1 MSFTD
6 YIFFPLFL
14 IYAALYYI
22 TPKKV
27 RWFILLAGGVA
38 FYCTYGWE
46 LLPFALGAC
55 LVAWI
60 GGMCIGRR
68 YARFDAALSPEAA
81 KEEKAKH
88 NAKAKKGAKYI
99 LWFFVALMLLAL
111 VFVKTQSLVVPWLLG
126 ENTIPVLVPLGIS
139 YYTMS
144 LVAYLA
150 DTYWRKVKAEKN
162 VFKLLTFT
170 MFFPKLLEGPIARY
184 QAFEKQLS
192 DLKGFDYVTFC
203 HGLQRMLWGYFKK
216 LCIAD
221 RLSVFVDAVYEGYK
235 VEYGSMLLLATVF
248 AAFSLYCDFS
258 GCIDIALGASEA
270 LGIKLEENFK
280 QPFFSESAAE
290 FWRRWHI
297 TLGTWFKDYIYMPIV
312 INPRMLKISGALG
325 KKSKRVGKAF
335 MSVIP
340 LLVVWLLT
348 GLWHGTG
355 INYIIWG
362 LYWGILINIST
373 VFAPELKKLMIKVTG
388 FLKVDPAGAG
398 YTAFKRLRTF
408 VLYLI
413 SRMIVL
419 SGSIMAL
426 GVVMKRQFVAFGPW
440 KLIEKSVYNYGL
452 DRPNFW
458 LAVMLIVFLVIV
470 EKKQNAGVVFRDE
483 IDKKNIAVRWLIY
496 LFAIFFVLIFGM
508 YGGGYDAAGFVYMN
522 Y

>member
-1 MSFTD
+1 MSFTE

-14 IYAALYYI
+14 IYAAIYFV
-22 TPKKV
+22 TPKKAK
-27 RWFILLAGGVA
+27 WFILLAGGIG
-38 FYCTYGWE
+38 FYCTYGPE
-46 LLPFALGAC
+46 LLPFAIGAC
-55 LVAWI
+55 LVAWVGGIAI
-60 GGMCIGRR
+60 GKR
-68 YARFDAALSPEAA
+68 YEKFDAALSPEAT

-99 LWFFVALMLLAL
+99 LWLTVALMLLAL
-111 VFVKTQSLVVPWLLG
+111 VFVKTQSWLMPKLFG
-126 ENTIPVLVPLGIS
+126 EGVIPVLVPLGIS

-150 DTYWRKVKAEKN
+150 DTYWRKTRAEKN

-192 DLKGFDYVTFC
+192 DPKGFDYTAFC

-221 RLSVFVDAVYEGYK
+221 RLSVFVNTVYDGYK
-235 VEYGSMLLLATVF
+235 TEYGSMLLLATVF

-258 GCIDIALGASEA
+258 GCIDIALGASES

-312 INPRMLKISGALG
+312 INPRMLKISGSIG
-325 KKSKRVGKAF
+325 KKNKRAGKAF
-335 MSVIP
+335 MAVIP
-340 LLVVWLLT
+340 LLIVWLLT
-348 GLWHGTG
+348 GIWHGTG

-362 LYWGILINIST
+362 LYWGVLIIIST
-373 VFAPELKKLMIKVTG
+373 VWAPELKKLMLKVTG
-388 FLKVDPAGAG
+388 LLKIDPAGKG

-426 GVVMKRQFVAFGPW
+426 GVVIKRQFVAFGPW
-440 KLIEKSVYNYGL
+440 KLVDKSVYKYGL

-458 LAVMLIVFLVIV
+458 LGVLLIVFLVFI
-470 EKKQNAGVVFRDE
+470 ESKQNKGVNFREE
-483 IDKKNIAVRWLIY
+483 IDKKNIVVRWAFY